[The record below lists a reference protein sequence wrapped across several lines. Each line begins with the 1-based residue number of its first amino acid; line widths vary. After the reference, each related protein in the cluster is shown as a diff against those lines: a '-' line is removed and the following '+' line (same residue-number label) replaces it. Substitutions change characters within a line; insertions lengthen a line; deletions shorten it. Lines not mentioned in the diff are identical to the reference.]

1 MISRFPVDQVHS
13 YLCRKE
19 LKSKQTLIYFSP
31 QSQVGH
37 LLSVENIM
45 LKAMTSNHI
54 QILAVINGQNI
65 LVDKVCHS
73 SISHRIQ
80 IAIQTASFALG
91 GG

>member
-1 MISRFPVDQVHS
+1 
-13 YLCRKE
+13 
-19 LKSKQTLIYFSP
+19 
-31 QSQVGH
+31 
-37 LLSVENIM
+37 
-45 LKAMTSNHI
+45 MTSDRI

-91 GG
+91 GGWAVVLLHFQSDNYTLKRWWKIKIK